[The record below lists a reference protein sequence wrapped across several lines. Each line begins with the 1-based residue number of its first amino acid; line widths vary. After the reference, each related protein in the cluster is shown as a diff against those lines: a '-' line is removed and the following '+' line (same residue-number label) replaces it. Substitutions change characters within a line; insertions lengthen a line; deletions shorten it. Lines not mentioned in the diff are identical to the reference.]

1 MNQKW
6 RYTLLILT
14 TLASLSSVAVTLYV
28 ALLIEI
34 KLSIGAV
41 VIAIFWIVWF
51 KQTGWYFLPEK
62 FRSKILKYL
71 PFYRQ

>member
-14 TLASLSSVAVTLYV
+14 TVVSLSSIAVILYV

-41 VIAIFWIVWF
+41 VVAIFWIVWF

-62 FRSKILKYL
+62 LRNKILKYL
-71 PFYRQ
+71 LFYR